1 MKKTILQTLEIL
13 NFSEKKQ
20 LTIIFFLT
28 VIFNFLETLSIS
40 LVFPLVGNLTNSE
53 NKDQLLNFDFLNNIF
68 SENDLS
74 NIFMIFLFI
83 FFIKLI
89 FILFFLYQKTSFIQ
103 KLAANLSLRVL
114 KKYVSQNLNFFYENN
129 SSLLT
134 RNIVQEISQ
143 LISGVIEQTLSL
155 IIELILVLLL
165 VSLAFYAEPVVTTII
180 FLVFF
185 VSFFIFYFVVTPKT
199 KKWGLE
205 TLRLRGNI
213 LKKLNEIFSSIK
225 FIKVTNKEFFFFK
238 DIKKSFLENARINI
252 LHEFAK
258 NFPRPF
264 FEFLLVIL
272 VVLIVQFKMHFSEI
286 NDYSGILPLLGLY
299 AAIAFRIVPSFSR
312 ILVHLNNIKFSKAS
326 VDVIYN
332 ETKLKDK
339 IQLSSTFDNNFD
351 FQNVE
356 FKNVDFAYKNK
367 ENVFEDINFTIN
379 KNEFI
384 AIVGDSGIGKTTLID
399 LLAGLVEPTK
409 GEILL
414 NGKKLKTENKNNM
427 TSVIGYIPQN
437 YNFLDDTIEKN
448 IAFAEDNINRDKIK
462 RSLIQANLI
471 DFVESL
477 PDKYEEKIGEQG
489 ILLSGG
495 QKQRLAIARSLY
507 LDAQILIMDESTS
520 SLDQKTEAK
529 IFEEFMK
536 LKNSKTLIVI
546 THKML
551 NYQYFDKI
559 ISIRNKKIDIRKGNI
574 S

>member
-1 MKKTILQTLEIL
+1 MKKIILQTLEIL
-13 NFSEKKQ
+13 NHSEKKK
-20 LTIIFFLT
+20 LKIILFLT
-28 VIFNFLETLSIS
+28 VISNFLETLSIS
-40 LVFPLVGNLTNSE
+40 LIFPLVGNLTNT
-53 NKDQLLNFDFLNNIF
+53 NDKDQFLNFSFFNNIF
-68 SENDLS
+68 SDNNLT
-74 NIFMIFLFI
+74 NVFLIFLLV
-83 FFIKLI
+83 FFLKLV
-89 FILFFLYQKTSFIQ
+89 FILFFLYKKTAFIQ
-103 KLAANLSLRVL
+103 NLNANLSLRIL
-114 KKYVSQNLNFFYENN
+114 KKYVSQNLNFFYDNN

-155 IIELILVLLL
+155 IVELILVLLL
-165 VSLAFYAEPVVTTII
+165 VSLAFYAEPMVTSVI

-185 VSFFIFYFVVTPKT
+185 ISFLIFYFTVTSKT
-199 KKWGLE
+199 KKWGTE
-205 TLRLRGNI
+205 TQNLRGDI

-238 DIKKSFLENARINI
+238 DIKKSFLENARISI
-252 LHEFAK
+252 LYEFTK

-272 VVLIVQFKMHFSEI
+272 IVLIVQFKMNFGEIKNYSE
-286 NDYSGILPLLGLY
+286 ILPLLGLY
-299 AAIAFRIVPSFSR
+299 AAIAFRTVPSFNR
-312 ILVHLNNIKFSKAS
+312 ILVHLNNIKFSNAS
-326 VDVIYN
+326 VDVIYR

-339 IQLSSTFDNNFD
+339 IQLSSNINKNFK
-351 FQNVE
+351 FEKVE

-367 ENVFEDINFTIN
+367 ENIFEDLNFSIN

-384 AIVGDSGIGKTTLID
+384 AIVGESGIGKTTLID
-399 LLAGLVEPTK
+399 LLAGLVSPTK

-414 NGKKLKTENKNNM
+414 NGDKLEDENRGNM
-427 TSVIGYIPQN
+427 TSATGYIPQN

-448 IAFAEDNINRDKIK
+448 IAFGDENINRDKIDK
-462 RSLIQANLI
+462 SLIQANLN
-471 DFVESL
+471 DFVASL
-477 PDKYEEKIGEQG
+477 KGKYDEKIGEQG

-520 SLDQKTEAK
+520 NLDQKTEAK

-536 LKNSKTLIVI
+536 LKHTKTLIVI

-559 ISIRNKKIDIRKGNI
+559 ICIKNKKVDIQKGKVI
-574 S
+574 

>member
-20 LTIIFFLT
+20 LIIIFFLT

-40 LVFPLVGNLTNSE
+40 LVFPLVSNLTNSA
-53 NKDQLLNFDFLNNIF
+53 NKDQVLNFDFFNNIF

-74 NIFMIFLFI
+74 NIFMIFLII
-83 FFIKLI
+83 FFIKLV
-89 FILFFLYQKTSFIQ
+89 FILFFLYKKTSFVQ

-252 LHEFAK
+252 LYDFTK

-312 ILVHLNNIKFSKAS
+312 ILVHMNNIKFSKAS

-356 FKNVDFAYKNK
+356 FRNVDFAYKNK
-367 ENVFEDINFTIN
+367 ENVFEDLSFSINR
-379 KNEFI
+379 NEFI

-448 IAFAEDNINRDKIK
+448 IAFAEENINRDKIK

>member
-1 MKKTILQTLEIL
+1 MKKIILQTLEIL
-13 NFSEKKQ
+13 NHSEKKK
-20 LTIIFFLT
+20 LKIIFFLT

-40 LVFPLVGNLTNSE
+40 LIFPLVGNLTNT
-53 NKDQLLNFDFLNNIF
+53 NDKDQFLNFSFFNNIF
-68 SENDLS
+68 SDNNLT
-74 NIFMIFLFI
+74 NVFLIFLLV
-83 FFIKLI
+83 FFLKLV
-89 FILFFLYQKTSFIQ
+89 FILFFLYKKTAFIQ
-103 KLAANLSLRVL
+103 NLNANLSLRIL
-114 KKYVSQNLNFFYENN
+114 KKYVSQNLNFFYDNN

-155 IIELILVLLL
+155 IVELILVLLL
-165 VSLAFYAEPVVTTII
+165 VSLAFYAEPMVTSVI

-185 VSFFIFYFVVTPKT
+185 ISFLIFYYTVTPNT
-199 KKWGLE
+199 IKWGIE
-205 TLRLRGNI
+205 TQKLRGNI

-238 DIKKSFLENARINI
+238 DIKKSFLENARISI
-252 LHEFAK
+252 LYEFTK

-272 VVLIVQFKMHFSEI
+272 IVLIVQFKMNFGEIKNYSE
-286 NDYSGILPLLGLY
+286 ILPLLGLY
-299 AAIAFRIVPSFSR
+299 AAIAFRTVPSFNR
-312 ILVHLNNIKFSKAS
+312 ILVHLNNIKFSNAS
-326 VDVIYN
+326 VDVIYR

-339 IQLSSTFDNNFD
+339 IQLSSNINKNFK
-351 FQNVE
+351 FEKVE

-367 ENVFEDINFTIN
+367 ENIFEDLNFSIN

-384 AIVGDSGIGKTTLID
+384 AIVGESGIGKTTLID
-399 LLAGLVEPTK
+399 LLAGLVSPTK

-414 NGKKLKTENKNNM
+414 NGDKLEAENRDNM
-427 TSVIGYIPQN
+427 TSAIGYIPQN

-448 IAFAEDNINRDKIK
+448 IAFGDENINRDKIDK
-462 RSLIQANLI
+462 SLIQANLN
-471 DFVESL
+471 DFVASL
-477 PDKYEEKIGEQG
+477 KGKYDEKIGEQG

-520 SLDQKTEAK
+520 NLDQKTEAK

-536 LKNSKTLIVI
+536 LKHTKTLIVI

-559 ISIRNKKIDIRKGNI
+559 ICIKNKKVDIQKGKVI
-574 S
+574 

>member
-252 LHEFAK
+252 LYEFIK

>member
-155 IIELILVLLL
+155 IIELILVLSL
-165 VSLAFYAEPVVTTII
+165 VCLAFYAEPLVTTII

-185 VSFFIFYFVVTPKT
+185 ISFFIFYYVVTPKT
-199 KKWGLE
+199 KKWGQE
-205 TLRLRGNI
+205 TLKLRGNI

-238 DIKKSFLENARINI
+238 DIKKNFLENARITI
-252 LHEFAK
+252 LYEFTK

-272 VVLIVQFKMHFSEI
+272 VVVIVQFKMYFTEI

-332 ETKLKDK
+332 EAKLKDK
-339 IQLSSTFDNNFD
+339 IQLFSTNNNNFD

-414 NGKKLKTENKNNM
+414 NGKKLKTENKNDM

-448 IAFAEDNINRDKIK
+448 IAFAEENVNRDKIK
-462 RSLIQANLI
+462 KSLIQANLI
-471 DFVESL
+471 DFVDGL
-477 PDKYEEKIGEQG
+477 PGKYEEKIGEQG

-520 SLDQKTEAK
+520 NLDKKTEAK

-536 LKNSKTLIVI
+536 LKNLKTLIVI

-559 ISIRNKKIDIRKGNI
+559 ISIKNKKINIQKGNA